1 MNLILDNVQGG
12 FLTGAGTTLMYA
24 ASTVGITS
32 AVTGNGGE
40 IGAFIPASGITTV
53 SDGLHIVVNHKN
65 HGMHHQINRVTIS
78 GVESDVPTT
87 KLTESI

>member
-1 MNLILDNVQGG
+1 MNYLDNVQGG

-40 IGAFIPASGITTV
+40 IGAFILASV
-53 SDGLHIVVNHKN
+53 LQQYLMDSYSCK
-65 HGMHHQINRVTIS
+65 S
-78 GVESDVPTT
+78 
-87 KLTESI
+87 